1 MGQKHR
7 WTNSRASSCDSTLA
21 GEGNGAVRLYIYIYI
36 YISLSLLYI
45 YIYLCAS
52 TSISHSLSTSLYLTV
67 DTERCIYVHCGSATH
82 MANRHCAY
90 GSAARCPRLAH
101 YTLQAFVRPSPTAS
115 PIRDRPSGRGA
126 RLPFPLLLSFP
137 LSRSLSLSF
146 SLALSLSLI
155 YIYTEREIYIFFF
168 SLYRRRPISTQSY
181 PSFRSW
187 LRCAM
192 PRPTTIHPPSV
203 HLPRLSATAPPVQ
216 SGDCGLLGLPTC
228 TAPSLTGTCPAER
241 ISPSPL
247 LSYCVITQRWP
258 QACETVP
265 LTPGQR
271 GVSSAVCF

>member
-1 MGQKHR
+1 MER
-7 WTNSRASSCDSTLA
+7 CVYTS
-21 GEGNGAVRLYIYIYI
+21 IYI

-155 YIYTEREIYIFFF
+155 YTGRDIYFFF
-168 SLYRRRPISTQSY
+168 SLSPSADLYAKLSFVPLLAPLRDAPPDHNSPTERPLAPPFSHSSPGAIW
-181 PSFRSW
+181 R
-187 LRCAM
+187 LRT
-192 PRPTTIHPPSV
+192 PRPPNLHSPVLDGHMPSRA
-203 HLPRLSATAPPVQ
+203 H
-216 SGDCGLLGLPTC
+216 
-228 TAPSLTGTCPAER
+228 
-241 ISPSPL
+241 
-247 LSYCVITQRWP
+247 
-258 QACETVP
+258 
-265 LTPGQR
+265 
-271 GVSSAVCF
+271 

>member
-1 MGQKHR
+1 METFLPWVKNIGGP
-7 WTNSRASSCDSTLA
+7 TL
-21 GEGNGAVRLYIYIYI
+21 ELRLAILLSQAKVMERCVYTSI
-36 YISLSLLYI
+36 YISLSLI

-155 YIYTEREIYIFFF
+155 YIYTEREIYIFF

-192 PRPTTIHPPSV
+192 PRPTARPQFTHRAS
-203 HLPRLSATAPPVQ
+203 
-216 SGDCGLLGLPTC
+216 
-228 TAPSLTGTCPAER
+228 TCPAF
-241 ISPSPL
+241 
-247 LSYCVITQRWP
+247 QP
-258 QACETVP
+258 QLPRCNLATAD
-265 LTPGQR
+265 
-271 GVSSAVCF
+271 SSASQLAQPRP

>member
-1 MGQKHR
+1 MH
-7 WTNSRASSCDSTLA
+7 L
-21 GEGNGAVRLYIYIYI
+21 
-36 YISLSLLYI
+36 
-45 YIYLCAS
+45 
-52 TSISHSLSTSLYLTV
+52 
-67 DTERCIYVHCGSATH
+67 GSATR

-101 YTLQAFVRPSPTAS
+101 GTLQAFVRPSPTAS

-155 YIYTEREIYIFFF
+155 YIYTEREIYFFFF
-168 SLYRRRPISTQSY
+168 SLS
-181 PSFRSW
+181 PSADLYAKLSFVPLLAP
-187 LRCAM
+187 LRDA
-192 PRPTTIHPPSV
+192 PPDGPTTIHPPSV

>member
-36 YISLSLLYI
+36 YISLSLI

-137 LSRSLSLSF
+137 LSRSLSLS
-146 SLALSLSLI
+146 LSLSRSLSLSYI
-155 YIYTEREIYIFFF
+155 YIQRERYIYIFFF
-168 SLYRRRPISTQSY
+168 LSIAVGRSLRKAILRSAPGSAARCPARRPDHNSPTERPLAPPFSHSSPGAIW
-181 PSFRSW
+181 R
-187 LRCAM
+187 LRT
-192 PRPTTIHPPSV
+192 PRPPNLHSPVLDGHMPSRA
-203 HLPRLSATAPPVQ
+203 H
-216 SGDCGLLGLPTC
+216 
-228 TAPSLTGTCPAER
+228 
-241 ISPSPL
+241 
-247 LSYCVITQRWP
+247 
-258 QACETVP
+258 
-265 LTPGQR
+265 
-271 GVSSAVCF
+271 